1 MEHFDTL
8 TAKKHH
14 RKPKFS
20 KLMFG
25 CGSVTNWVKPL
36 RHKEQTLTFLH
47 TVLPTWEQV
56 VNSSKYSTAPG
67 LNIKIRQSIVGFLSQ
82 NVSEDIRNTPF
93 QSRQSFHNPA
103 GMWLARFW
111 IFFFVLCVCA
121 TSNLKLNKIL
131 TTLVHM
137 QAH

>member
-14 RKPKFS
+14 QKPKLS

-56 VNSSKYSTAPG
+56 VIQVFDCPWLEYQDHTKHCRIS
-67 LNIKIRQSIVGFLSQ
+67 QSECFRGHQ
-82 NVSEDIRNTPF
+82 KHTPF